1 MGIYLLNDEIKI
13 YDVDYSYRRYL
24 HSYDHRVN
32 LKPNRRF
39 MGVIV
44 IVDTIQ
50 YLIPLTSR
58 PYRNNGKRR
67 NARTTVEIK
76 NESGEIIAALLVNN
90 MIPVPVN
97 CYHLVDIPNDR
108 DKDYLNS
115 ENIYLRKIKVKR
127 EIIRKVKSVRD
138 SVLVHH
144 DEFMI
149 GFCCDF
155 KLLEEKC
162 LEWN

>member
-44 IVDTIQ
+44 IVDTIH

-58 PYRNNGKRR
+58 PYKNNGKRR

-97 CYHLVDIPNDR
+97 CYHLVDIPNDC

-127 EIIRKVKSVRD
+127 EIIRKVKSVRG